1 MFTLLS
7 ILIEVIFWILL
18 FLCPFLIFGIIS
30 SIIYFKF
37 DNMILAVIIGN
48 IGILS
53 GIIFAEKIRRKYG
66 TSNFF
71 GRLLRTPE
79 LEDKNS
85 SNNSAI

>member
-1 MFTLLS
+1 M
-7 ILIEVIFWILL
+7 
-18 FLCPFLIFGIIS
+18 IIA
-30 SIIYFKF
+30 I
-37 DNMILAVIIGN
+37 IIGN

-79 LEDKNS
+79 LENKNS